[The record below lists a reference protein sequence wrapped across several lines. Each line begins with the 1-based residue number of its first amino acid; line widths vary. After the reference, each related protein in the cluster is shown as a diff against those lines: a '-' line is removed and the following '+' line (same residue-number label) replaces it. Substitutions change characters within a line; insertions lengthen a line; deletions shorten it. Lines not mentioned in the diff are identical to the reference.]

1 MKISILTLGCKVNQA
16 ESSLI
21 EGALKNN
28 GNEIVDIVEKP
39 DVCIVNTCTVTAK
52 SDYQSRQLIRRA
64 YRAGARVFVT
74 GCYAELNKES
84 VQSMKGVEA
93 IVNNT
98 NKLSII
104 SKLSNKTIDVSSYF
118 PSASKS
124 RFFLK
129 IQDGCNYSC
138 TYCTIPKARGAS
150 KSITPDTVVRQ
161 AGEAASSGYNEIV
174 LTGIHLGTY
183 GLDLTPK
190 VKLSELIKTILKQ
203 TTIMRIRLSSIEV
216 SEIDDEL
223 LDLLTD
229 KRICNHLHIP
239 LQSGDNRILGLMNRT
254 YNSGQFSFKIK
265 VISKRMTGI
274 SIGTDVIVG
283 FPGEGD
289 AEFQN
294 TYTLLEHLPISYMH
308 VFPFS
313 SRQGTVASQMPD
325 NTPSGTKKE
334 RAQRLAALN
343 SRKKALYM
351 EEQAGKAIDVLIEE
365 VNMDGTCSGIASNHL
380 KVIVPTNQHS
390 RGSLITVRI
399 QGIQN
404 SKLIGIPIFSHN

>member
-1 MKISILTLGCKVNQA
+1 VKISILTLGCKVNQA

-21 EGALKNN
+21 EGALKSN

-74 GCYAELNKES
+74 GCYSELNKES

-104 SKLSNKTIDVSSYF
+104 SKLSNKTIDAFSCF
-118 PSASKS
+118 PTASKS

-150 KSITPDTVVRQ
+150 KSIIPDIVVRQ
-161 AGEAASSGYNEIV
+161 AGEAVSSGYNEIV

-183 GLDLTPK
+183 GIDLKPK

-223 LDLLTD
+223 LNLLAD

-239 LQSGDNRILGLMNRT
+239 LQSGDNRILKLMNRT

-265 VISKRMTGI
+265 GISKRMPGI

-289 AEFQN
+289 TEFQS

-325 NTPSGTKKE
+325 NTPSRTKKE

-351 EEQAGKAIDVLIEE
+351 EEQTGKAIDVLIEE
-365 VNMDGTCSGIASNHL
+365 GNMDGTCSGTTSNYL

-399 QGIQN
+399 QGVQ
-404 SKLIGIPIFSHN
+404 SGKLIGIPIFSHN